1 MTNPGKQ
8 LLTNTFYSSD
18 KIALYWESYHQNQ
31 NISQNCFHL
40 VYNLIS
46 KNVLMASSGY
56 VLPYLPTECL
66 VDFPKYFFYTEY
78 WSQMEYCQTQSLII
92 QIMFIFL
99 FFFFLLES
107 AYISMF
113 YYNSECSNFSPS
125 HSSNPKSTTLHYWH
139 LYSKMDWFSLN

>member
-66 VDFPKYFFYTEY
+66 VDFPKYFFLYRILKSNGILSDPKSY
-78 WSQMEYCQTQSLII
+78 NPNNVYFSI
-92 QIMFIFL
+92 
-99 FFFFLLES
+99 FFLLES

-125 HSSNPKSTTLHYWH
+125 HSSNPKSTTLHY
-139 LYSKMDWFSLN
+139 